1 VYVHSFSMH
10 RLTLRFSLDQERH
23 FASVYDRRYRRQF
36 RNAALVGA
44 LVYAVYGLLDA
55 SLVSPQIGVSLV
67 VRCAVVILAALAA
80 VLSLSR
86 AIGPAH
92 AQALGAGV
100 VALAGV
106 GLEVLAF
113 ASPVPAHPAF
123 LPTGLMQAMCF
134 GLIARVRFAYMAGVG
149 AVFVLG
155 WAVGT
160 LIAPAAAYPQA
171 VFFGVA
177 VGVLGGIGVVLI
189 ACYLLESE
197 TRREYAL
204 SRYVETLEGLLPI
217 CASCKKIREPGAE
230 SSDPGSWTAI
240 ETYIAQ
246 RTQAT
251 FTHGICPTCRMSLY
265 GELRGKA
272 GNRAP
277 A

>member
-1 VYVHSFSMH
+1 MH
-10 RLTLRFSLDQERH
+10 RLTLRFPPDQERH

-36 RNAALVGA
+36 RNAVLVGA

-67 VRCAVVILAALAA
+67 VRCAVVILAAFAA

-92 AQALGAGV
+92 AQALAAGV

-134 GLIARVRFAYMAGVG
+134 GLIA
-149 AVFVLG
+149 
-155 WAVGT
+155 
-160 LIAPAAAYPQA
+160 PAAAYPQP

-177 VGVLGGIGVVLI
+177 VGVLGGIVVVLI

-217 CASCKKIREPGAE
+217 CASCKKIREHGAD
-230 SSDPGSWTAI
+230 SSDPDSWTAI
-240 ETYIAQ
+240 ESYIAQ

-251 FTHGICPTCRMSLY
+251 FTHGICPACRIRLY
-265 GELRGKA
+265 GEPRGKA